1 MLAFEEFPQTG
12 KRSARLEGRVTP
24 EVKALIDRAA
34 SLQGV
39 NTTDFLVAH
48 CVTAARETIS
58 RLEGTVLRSEDRD
71 AFMRA
76 FEDTT
81 PNKELVDLM
90 ALHKQVTA
98 QR

>member
-1 MLAFEEFPQTG
+1 MSAFVDVPRAET
-12 KRSARLEGRVTP
+12 RTARLESRVTP

-39 NTTDFLVAH
+39 NTTEFLVAH
-48 CVTAARETIS
+48 CVAAARETINRFES
-58 RLEGTVLRSEDRD
+58 TVLRPEDRD

-76 FEDTT
+76 FEDDAPTD
-81 PNKELVDLM
+81 ELVDLM
-90 ALHKQVTA
+90 AMHKRVAA